1 MEKTSTAKL
10 ILKIT
15 GAILR
20 LFLNILFYVIVVL
33 VIIKAGTYTYN
44 FAYQLFGSVAV
55 EAEPGRDIEFQ
66 ILKGESTMVVA
77 NKLEISNLVVDKY
90 SFYVKTKLKEYDIM
104 PGTFILNTSMDYDD
118 ILKVITDINN
128 SIAKEETV
136 ETEDSNP

>member
-66 ILKGESTMVVA
+66 IMKGESTMVIA
-77 NKLEISNLVVDKY
+77 NKLEVSNLVVDKY

-128 SIAKEETV
+128 SIATEETV